1 MNKMKNERNEW
12 LTDRDTLQHKVE
24 NLERIIKDNK
34 ESDTGLLEEQLEEA
48 KDELEKAQRLAND
61 LKERNTEL
69 DDENG
74 TLQEKLQ
81 LEKDTFHRFMQQK
94 HTEPFQSPPTAAKSG
109 HATPQELRNLRAQ
122 LSREYENQLKLREK
136 AFSKAKND
144 AIKILDAEYNDIKQG
159 LDEKIANLE
168 NSNKALKRQLA
179 DKQAEVQRLRDE
191 NGRMD
196 ELKEEMAALQ
206 EALNQ
211 KASEIIKLKTEL
223 SKYKILWQ
231 HFFGLDAPLRDEIER
246 VNNKLDK
253 FEHHHG
259 IQSPIPKKKRRV
271 IIESLS
277 QVDFK
282 SPLVLDAIPSPED
295 EYQRFELYNV
305 MEKQRVVEMKGF
317 KLRNE
322 KGVEIDV
329 PDSCQVNPGQ
339 CIGVCL
345 RKRKKRSDILYDQRA
360 HDEPFCQF
368 QDGEVIWLCDSFDD
382 KVQLFPIT
390 EQIYDSLN
398 VFVKRGEAPI
408 YVKRLF
414 DEEEGYRGF
423 EFGNA
428 TKKKIK
434 FKGMYFRN
442 KRETLK
448 LTVPMKALRSN
459 GIIKL
464 VITDNPQHRLIG
476 KNDLIVSPDKIQH
489 GDDALFLCD
498 SYGNEIELYNMDSGR
513 AGSGSRGRMA
523 ECFIM

>member
-1 MNKMKNERNEW
+1 MC
-12 LTDRDTLQHKVE
+12 L
-24 NLERIIKDNK
+24 
-34 ESDTGLLEEQLEEA
+34 
-48 KDELEKAQRLAND
+48 
-61 LKERNTEL
+61 
-69 DDENG
+69 
-74 TLQEKLQ
+74 
-81 LEKDTFHRFMQQK
+81 
-94 HTEPFQSPPTAAKSG
+94 P
-109 HATPQELRNLRAQ
+109 
-122 LSREYENQLKLREK
+122 
-136 AFSKAKND
+136 
-144 AIKILDAEYNDIKQG
+144 QG
-159 LDEKIANLE
+159 LDEKVSNLE
-168 NSNKALKRQLA
+168 SAAKGLKGQLS
-179 DKQAEVQRLRDE
+179 DSKAEVARLRDE
-191 NGRMD
+191 NGKMD
-196 ELKEEMAALQ
+196 ALREEMAALQ

-253 FEHHHG
+253 FESQHG

-271 IIESLS
+271 VIESLS
-277 QVDFK
+277 QVDFRP
-282 SPLVLDAIPSPED
+282 PLVLDAIPSPDD
-295 EYQRFELYNV
+295 EYMRFELYNV

-317 KLRNE
+317 VLRNDE
-322 KGVEIDV
+322 GVEIAI

-345 RKRKKRSDILYDQRA
+345 KKRRKHSDILYDQAER
-360 HDEPFCQF
+360 DTFCQF
-368 QDGEVIWLCDSFDD
+368 EDGEVIWLCDSFDD

-390 EQIYDSLN
+390 EQIYDSLSS
-398 VFVKRGEAPI
+398 FVKRGEAPI

-434 FKGMYFRN
+434 FKGMHFRN
-442 KRETLK
+442 KRKTLK
-448 LTVPMKALRSN
+448 MTVPMKALRSN

-464 VITDNPQHRLIG
+464 VITDNPQHRLVG
-476 KNDLIVSPDKIQH
+476 KNDLIVSPDMIQH

-498 SYGNEIELYNMDSGR
+498 SFGNEIELYNMDGGR
-513 AGSGSRGRMA
+513 AETGSSRGRMA

>member
-1 MNKMKNERNEW
+1 
-12 LTDRDTLQHKVE
+12 
-24 NLERIIKDNK
+24 
-34 ESDTGLLEEQLEEA
+34 
-48 KDELEKAQRLAND
+48 
-61 LKERNTEL
+61 
-69 DDENG
+69 
-74 TLQEKLQ
+74 
-81 LEKDTFHRFMQQK
+81 
-94 HTEPFQSPPTAAKSG
+94 
-109 HATPQELRNLRAQ
+109 
-122 LSREYENQLKLREK
+122 
-136 AFSKAKND
+136 
-144 AIKILDAEYNDIKQG
+144 
-159 LDEKIANLE
+159 
-168 NSNKALKRQLA
+168 
-179 DKQAEVQRLRDE
+179 
-191 NGRMD
+191 
-196 ELKEEMAALQ
+196 
-206 EALNQ
+206 
-211 KASEIIKLKTEL
+211 
-223 SKYKILWQ
+223 
-231 HFFGLDAPLRDEIER
+231 

-253 FEHHHG
+253 FETHHG

-277 QVDFK
+277 QIDFK
-282 SPLVLDAIPSPED
+282 SPLVLDAIPSPDD

-322 KGVEIDV
+322 KGVEIAI

-360 HDEPFCQF
+360 QKNESFCQF
-368 QDGEVIWLCDSFDD
+368 QDGEVIWLCDAFDD

-390 EQIYDSLN
+390 EQIYDSLSS
-398 VFVKRGEAPI
+398 FVKRGEAPI

-423 EFGNA
+423 EFGNN

-464 VITDNPQHRLIG
+464 VITDDPHHRLIG
-476 KNDLIVSPDKIQH
+476 KNDLIVSPDKIQR

-498 SYGNEIELYNMDSGR
+498 SFGNEIELYNEDSGR
-513 AGSGSRGRMA
+513 VDAGSRGRMS